1 MKYFVLIMTKA
12 QMGACSHGSTAAGGK
27 DVSVVI
33 RSNDLSVKVC
43 FMSFIT
49 ELGRKL
55 IFLVSRISNDVYF
68 CHSNNA
74 SL

>member
-1 MKYFVLIMTKA
+1 MKYFVLIMTEA
-12 QMGACSHGSTAAGGK
+12 QMGACSRGSSAAGGM
-27 DVSVVI
+27 DVSVII
-33 RSNDLSVKVC
+33 RSNVKVC
-43 FMSFIT
+43 LLSFIT
-49 ELGRKL
+49 ELGRKQ